1 MLGEVKV
8 TNAGPPLDIDI
19 VTVSPSASEVAGS
32 VYVLEV
38 PAGVV

>member
-8 TNAGPPLDIDI
+8 TNAGPPPDIDI
-19 VTVSPSASEVAGS
+19 VTVSPSASKVSGS
-32 VYVLEV
+32 VYVMEV